1 MCWNQHVSLNTF
13 LFSIFVLLLIIYN
26 NTFTQYKIK
35 HLNNPWMYLF
45 FASFIFM
52 QLIEFFIWRNIDDKF
67 YNNIFS
73 TMAALLIVLQPVA
86 SLMLLSNVPL
96 RNALL
101 MIYIATAAPYF
112 IYKISTKTMYSTVS
126 KKGHLIWSFFNNTLL
141 TFGWWLFFLLFS
153 LFYERKWSG
162 FLFGF
167 LSMCIFYYNYAK
179 ERTFGSIWCWVIN
192 SIMIYYAAYLLIYL
206 PFCENGICSK

>member
-26 NTFTQYKIK
+26 NAFTQYKIK
-35 HLNNPWMYLF
+35 YLNNHWIYLF

-52 QLIEFFIWRNIDDKF
+52 QLIEFFIWRNVDNKF
-67 YNNIFS
+67 FNNIFS
-73 TMAALLIVLQPVA
+73 TMAALLIFLQPVA
-86 SLMLLSNVPL
+86 SLMLLSKVQL
-96 RNALL
+96 RNTLL
-101 MIYIATAAPYF
+101 MIYITTSVPYF

-126 KKGHLIWSFFNNTLL
+126 KEGHLNWLFFNNNLL
-141 TFGWWLFFLLFS
+141 PFLWWLFFFLFS
-153 LFYERKWSG
+153 LFYERQWSG

-167 LSMCIFYYNYAK
+167 LSMCIFYYNFAK
-179 ERTFGSIWCWVIN
+179 QRTFGSMWCWIVN

-206 PFCENGICSK
+206 PFCVK